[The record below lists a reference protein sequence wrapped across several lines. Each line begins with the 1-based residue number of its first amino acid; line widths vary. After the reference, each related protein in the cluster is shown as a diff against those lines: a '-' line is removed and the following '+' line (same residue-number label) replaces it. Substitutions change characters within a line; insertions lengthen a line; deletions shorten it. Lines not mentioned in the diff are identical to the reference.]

1 MNVRMDIQNDIVAVW
16 RNVVI
21 TRDSREQGWFKFS
34 GFHTSF
40 DSEAQLMAHFSE
52 LKRLFKEIKREIQ
65 CIVVPTRQSIDDI
78 REKYASMIR
87 GNLRVV
93 ASSHIQSVF
102 HYLKTSDELGAE
114 ERRYEFYIGV
124 ELGKS
129 TLDDEAEDMT
139 YKEMYQALKD
149 WLSSKF
155 AKIRGDHHVYLTED
169 RLRKI
174 SRSNKEV
181 TKFLEGLPFSFTPV
195 TTEGMT
201 KLIPWIFN
209 IGLRFPPNWQN
220 WEDRFTPIFN
230 KQGELIAR
238 IQTEDDVL
246 NLQLTGI
253 ENPKSRRYLTLH
265 QTDSKG
271 YNHQTHVAFLHMV
284 GMPEEIHFPETRWLE
299 ALRSLPFAVGVSLKM
314 SYQDADQRLRKLRRK
329 KSNLEDQANHLN
341 AFGEDAGSNVYQGIS
356 HAENIIANVE
366 KEREG
371 GYLMSA
377 IFSVSSSDRDELM
390 QRVNDLIDEYAGM
403 GITLQNTYGLQLRSL
418 LECLPGSRR
427 YVTEFIQD
435 VDINAVTASF
445 FGNRQELGDEY
456 GYYAGR
462 TLSGTAVYVL
472 PGLAASGAALTQSL
486 VTVYTGKTGS
496 GKSMAANRDI
506 YEAALSGAKVLL
518 LDPKSER
525 KDICKWDEKLTELG
539 SELNFISFSTKD
551 EDAGKLDPFLLFDNR
566 AEAVEVSREIIY
578 YLLNINIRNDSAKSS
593 IVTKAVK
600 RVGQLA
606 EPSIRFVKD
615 ELRNLVQENDTLPEE
630 HRPMA
635 LELASI
641 LEEFEDVSLARLIFG
656 KRMNDENVL
665 NYANQFNVLQVDN
678 LQLPKK
684 STPPEEY
691 TEANIVSV
699 AILFSLTAYM
709 MKFLRMFQNELTVVA
724 IDEAWNF
731 FQNPAGERLI
741 DRLFREG
748 RSLFSPIYLMTQN
761 LMDIPSSMRGQI
773 GTAYC
778 FRTDIPEEIETIQ
791 EFMKLEDSAGLEDM
805 MPKMQSGYCLYR
817 DLHQRTGVMQVR
829 ILQEHLFDA
838 FDTSIDV
845 RELAS
850 QV

>member
-1 MNVRMDIQNDIVAVW
+1 MEMDIQNDIIAVW
-16 RNVVI
+16 QNTVI
-21 TRDSREQGWFKFS
+21 TRDSRDQGWFKFS

-65 CIVVPTRQSIDDI
+65 CIVVPTRQSIDDVQ
-78 REKYASMIR
+78 EKYASMIR

-102 HYLKTSDELGAE
+102 NYLKTSDELGAE
-114 ERRYEFYIGV
+114 ERRYDFYIGV

-149 WLSSKF
+149 WVSSKF
-155 AKIRGDHHVYLTED
+155 AKIRGDSHVHLTED
-169 RLRKI
+169 RLRRI
-174 SRSNKEV
+174 YRANREV
-181 TKFLEGLPFSFTPV
+181 TRLLEGLPFTFTPV
-195 TTEGMT
+195 TPEGMT

-230 KQGELIAR
+230 KKGELIAR
-238 IQTEDDVL
+238 IQTEEDVL

-253 ENPKSRRYLTLH
+253 ENPRSRRYLTLH
-265 QTDSKG
+265 QTDAKG

-284 GMPEEIHFPETRWLE
+284 SMPEEIHFPETRWLE
-299 ALRSLPFAVGVSLKM
+299 ALRSLPFAVGVNLKM

-341 AFGEDAGSNVYQGIS
+341 TFGEDAGSNVYQGIS
-356 HAENIIANVE
+356 HAESIISNVE

-377 IFSVSSSDRDELM
+377 IFSVSSSDKDELM

-506 YEAALSGAKVLL
+506 YETALSGGKVLL

-578 YLLNINIRNDSAKSS
+578 YLLNINIRNDSVKSS

-615 ELRNLVQENDTLPEE
+615 ELRNLVQEHDTLPED

-684 STPPEEY
+684 STSAEEY

-838 FDTSIDV
+838 FDTSVDV
-845 RELAS
+845 RELAN